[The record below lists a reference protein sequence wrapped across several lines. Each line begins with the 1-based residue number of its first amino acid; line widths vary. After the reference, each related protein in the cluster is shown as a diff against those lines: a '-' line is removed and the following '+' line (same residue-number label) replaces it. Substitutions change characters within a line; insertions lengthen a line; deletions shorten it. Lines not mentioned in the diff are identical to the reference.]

1 MKIGI
6 IGTGMLGEAVALN
19 LLNLGFDVSV
29 YNRTKEKAA
38 EVEKNGATVM
48 DSPKAVADNSELIII
63 IVKDASAVKEVSF
76 GKNGIIESKNKK
88 LIVAD
93 MSTIEP
99 SESREIADKFEQK
112 QIQKLEIP
120 VMGGPNVAITGKLVM
135 MASGPKNSFEQCK
148 TIFEKIA
155 NKVFFLGTQGTAN
168 SIKLA
173 MNLQITMLA
182 DMSTIEPSE
191 SREIADKFE
200 QKQIQKLEI
209 PVMGGPNVAIT
220 GKLVMMASGP
230 KNSFEQCKTIFEK
243 IANKVFFL
251 GTQGTANSIKLAM
264 NLQITMLALSLS
276 EGITLVEKSEVD
288 PKIFLEVLNST
299 YFKTGMSE
307 NKAFKMIDGDYDA
320 TFTLSNLKKDISTM
334 ISTSKKLGI
343 ELPMIMKAE
352 KIYENAIKE
361 GLGNNDYTGIIE
373 YIKKINK
380 A

>member
-6 IGTGMLGEAVALN
+6 IGIGMLGEAVALN

-48 DSPKAVADNSELIII
+48 NSPKTVADNSELIII

-76 GKNGIIESKNKK
+76 GKNGIIESENKK

-120 VMGGPNVAITGKLVM
+120 VMGGPNVAI
-135 MASGPKNSFEQCK
+135 S
-148 TIFEKIA
+148 
-155 NKVFFLGTQGTAN
+155 
-168 SIKLA
+168 
-173 MNLQITMLA
+173 
-182 DMSTIEPSE
+182 
-191 SREIADKFE
+191 
-200 QKQIQKLEI
+200 
-209 PVMGGPNVAIT
+209 

>member
-6 IGTGMLGEAVALN
+6 IGIGMLGEAVALN

-29 YNRTKEKAA
+29 YNRTKEKVA

-48 DSPKAVADNSELIII
+48 NSPKAVADNSELIII

-76 GKNGIIESKNKK
+76 GKNGIIESENKK

-120 VMGGPNVAITGKLVM
+120 VMGGPNVAI
-135 MASGPKNSFEQCK
+135 S
-148 TIFEKIA
+148 
-155 NKVFFLGTQGTAN
+155 
-168 SIKLA
+168 
-173 MNLQITMLA
+173 
-182 DMSTIEPSE
+182 
-191 SREIADKFE
+191 
-200 QKQIQKLEI
+200 
-209 PVMGGPNVAIT
+209 